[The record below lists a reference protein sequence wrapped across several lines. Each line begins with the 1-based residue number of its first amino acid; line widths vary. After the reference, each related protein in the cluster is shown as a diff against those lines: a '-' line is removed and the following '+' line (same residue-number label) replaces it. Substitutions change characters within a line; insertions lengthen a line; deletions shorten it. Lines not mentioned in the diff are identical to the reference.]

1 MLMISFGNL
10 GTGKIP
16 YLSLKVQL
24 YFPIQG
30 TAVVVKK
37 NFPIR
42 GFAAH
47 GKIFFSLLLRALSC
61 GNIIVPFVTHREFQ
75 NPPLVASPH
84 VEDFPVPKFPNDI
97 IGPMLK

>member
-1 MLMISFGNL
+1 MISFGNL

-30 TAVVVKK
+30 TAVILKK
-37 NFPIR
+37 NFTIR

-47 GKIFFSLLLRALSC
+47 GKIFFTMTAK
-61 GNIIVPFVTHREFQ
+61 P
-75 NPPLVASPH
+75 
-84 VEDFPVPKFPNDI
+84 
-97 IGPMLK
+97 

>member
-1 MLMISFGNL
+1 MISFGNF

-24 YFPIQG
+24 YFPIHG

-37 NFPIR
+37 KFPIR

-47 GKIFFSLLLRALSC
+47 GKFLLHHAC
-61 GNIIVPFVTHREFQ
+61 
-75 NPPLVASPH
+75 
-84 VEDFPVPKFPNDI
+84 
-97 IGPMLK
+97 